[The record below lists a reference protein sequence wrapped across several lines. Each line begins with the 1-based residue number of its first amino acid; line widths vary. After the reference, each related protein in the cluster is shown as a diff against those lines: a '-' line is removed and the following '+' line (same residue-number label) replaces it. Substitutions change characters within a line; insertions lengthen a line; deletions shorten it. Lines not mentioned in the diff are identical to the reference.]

1 MKSVFGHKRNLSNG
15 TSKAGKMNYSI
26 MPVIMLLSSKRE
38 TFFVSFICIFASLVK
53 INVGMILHIL
63 YLKVR
68 WWIKI

>member
-1 MKSVFGHKRNLSNG
+1 
-15 TSKAGKMNYSI
+15 

-38 TFFVSFICIFASLVK
+38 TFFVSFICILASLVK

>member
-1 MKSVFGHKRNLSNG
+1 
-15 TSKAGKMNYSI
+15 

-63 YLKVR
+63 CKSLNNIAVQ
-68 WWIKI
+68 